1 MARLNAPRLDE
12 REQQL
17 VQSAVRSYRPDLAE
31 TLADLLRYERRLS
44 ADEGNALRSAV
55 GDALMAEGID
65 NGAENDLGLKYD
77 HLIDRLGRI
86 TAVFD

>member
-17 VQSAVRSYRPDLAE
+17 VQSAVRSYRPDLVE

>member
-17 VQSAVRSYRPDLAE
+17 VQSAVRSYRPDLVE

-55 GDALMAEGID
+55 GDALMAEGN

>member
-1 MARLNAPRLDE
+1 
-12 REQQL
+12 
-17 VQSAVRSYRPDLAE
+17 
-31 TLADLLRYERRLS
+31 
-44 ADEGNALRSAV
+44 
-55 GDALMAEGID
+55 MAEGID